1 MNGKISIIQKDEAY
15 SYDELSFIEENICP
29 LITDKNQ
36 QTAVNEILKNLKAAI
51 ENKKTSAAIFF
62 MPQTTFNIFSLL
74 QGDNSICKIQKED
87 IEALNNTFESIDN
100 CNQPIFKH
108 FKKKLKILNE
118 YLQEGN
124 SVSPTVIAAD
134 NFSDIKIK

>member
-100 CNQPIFKH
+100 CNQ
-108 FKKKLKILNE
+108 LKILNE

>member
-1 MNGKISIIQKDEAY
+1 
-15 SYDELSFIEENICP
+15 
-29 LITDKNQ
+29 
-36 QTAVNEILKNLKAAI
+36 
-51 ENKKTSAAIFF
+51 